1 MSVLS
6 EIAGGR
12 GQAMWGLSIS
22 FPGSTQ
28 RLSNHPFTSATGGHF
43 DGKVKSWGGL
53 NYRISD
59 RGGRLPAVE
68 TRVLVWDT
76 DRVINRLVSG
86 VNANS
91 IRGSAATIYL
101 ATPTVAS
108 SSWLTVFS
116 GKVTKVSFPEP
127 FVAEISLR
135 VADDQLQRMSPR
147 GGWALSRVA
156 WPNAAPEAYDMVA
169 PVLYGV
175 HDSTGMQQGP
185 GLVPTIY
192 VDTVQY
198 RYLVCAGRAKSIDY
212 VYVDG
217 VQTGSGWAV
226 DYVTVHGRIYTLI
239 DFTTDQGTAEITCDA
254 NGYEAVGDGSGAVIT
269 NPATQWAHRLTN
281 FVLGDYTSGSW
292 LSTNALIDS
301 TSLSAAEAYM
311 TLLGAKGSDYD
322 DQKRTGLDIIARFCN
337 SFRMRAWWTLG
348 GKIAI
353 GYENIFSAPYG
364 GTRWRWTRDEVAP
377 FSLVEED
384 FTVSSR
390 IVVRQARSAS
400 QGSYLSTLEVMDAS
414 FDSDTQEFL
423 DLELSEA
430 K

>member
-1 MSVLS
+1 MTLS
-6 EIAGGR
+6 AIAGGR
-12 GQAMWGLSIS
+12 GRAAWGLNIS

-28 RLSNHPFTSATGGHF
+28 RLSSEPFTSASGGHYSA
-43 DGKVKSWGGL
+43 KVKSWGSL
-53 NYRISD
+53 SYQISD
-59 RGGRLPAVE
+59 RSGRLPSVE
-68 TRVLVWDT
+68 TRVLVYDT
-76 DRVINRLVSG
+76 DRTINRLVSG
-86 VNANS
+86 TSANS

-116 GKVTKVSFPEP
+116 GKVSKVSFPEP

-135 VADDQLQRMSPR
+135 VADDQLQRQSPR
-147 GGWALSRVA
+147 GGWAISRVA

-169 PVLYGV
+169 PVLYGI

-192 VDTVQY
+192 VDTVQF
-198 RYLVCAGRAKSIDY
+198 RYLVCAGKAKSIDY

-217 VQTGSGWAV
+217 VQTGSGWSTS
-226 DYVTVHGRIYTLI
+226 YVTVHGRIYTLI

-322 DQKRTGLDIIARFCN
+322 DQKRTGLDIIARYCN
-337 SFRMRAWWTLG
+337 SFKMRTWWTLA
-348 GKIAI
+348 GKIGQ